1 MVREFDLNIEKILE
15 NWEVYHAIREII
27 ANALDEQTI
36 TQTSSIK
43 IEQTP
48 DGWWHIID
56 YGRGLNYYHL
66 TQNEN
71 DEKLKNE
78 KCIGR
83 FGIGLKDALATLH
96 RHDIEVKIQP
106 RYGII
111 TLKEEAKTGFK
122 DIVTLHAEITPPEN
136 FNMIGTDFG
145 ILGCTENDIQMAK
158 SMFYLFS
165 DTSLLEQTKYG
176 DVLEKATANACIYIN
191 GVKVAEEPNFLFSYN
206 ITSLNAAIKKSLNR
220 ERTNVGR
227 TAYTGRIKEI
237 LKDCHSE
244 NIINMLVEDML
255 QFKSGNRHDELL
267 WNDIA
272 MYAYEK
278 MAELNPKTTF
288 ITATDLEE
296 VPSLVDDMKRNGKDI
311 VVIPENLVDKME
323 DYNSKTHNGHF
334 VTADQYIKNE
344 QTKFNP
350 TIINIDKLS
359 YRERKV
365 YEKTPQILQ
374 FIGGKPIN
382 VDSIEIV
389 GKIYDSEYFSETVG
403 LWDSTHRRILI
414 KRKQLKSLKR
424 YSSTLLH
431 ECAHALSGFG
441 DVSRGFE
448 EELTNI
454 IGAIIVK
461 TLDD

>member
-96 RHDIEVKIQP
+96 RHDIEVKIQS

-323 DYNSKTHNGHF
+323 DYNSKTQWAF
-334 VTADQYIKNE
+334 CDSRSVYKKRT
-344 QTKFNP
+344 
-350 TIINIDKLS
+350 DKIQS
-359 YRERKV
+359 YDNK
-365 YEKTPQILQ
+365 Y
-374 FIGGKPIN
+374 
-382 VDSIEIV
+382 
-389 GKIYDSEYFSETVG
+389 
-403 LWDSTHRRILI
+403 
-414 KRKQLKSLKR
+414 
-424 YSSTLLH
+424 
-431 ECAHALSGFG
+431 
-441 DVSRGFE
+441 
-448 EELTNI
+448 
-454 IGAIIVK
+454 
-461 TLDD
+461 

>member
-96 RHDIEVKIQP
+96 RHDIEVKIQS

-431 ECAHALSGFG
+431 ECAHALSEFG

-448 EELTNI
+448 EKLTNI

>member
-96 RHDIEVKIQP
+96 RHDIEVKIQS

-424 YSSTLLH
+424 YSITLLH